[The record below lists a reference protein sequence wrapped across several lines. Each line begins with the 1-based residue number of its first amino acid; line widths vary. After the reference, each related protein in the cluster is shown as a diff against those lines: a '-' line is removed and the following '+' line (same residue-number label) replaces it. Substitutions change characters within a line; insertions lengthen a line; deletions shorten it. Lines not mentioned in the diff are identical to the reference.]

1 VSPAPYLD
9 EILGLKRAQQWDEA
23 VIALEE
29 ILGRSPSDAIAL
41 THLADV
47 QLRRHKTPEAESA
60 LDRAETL
67 AGTTAFTARVRG
79 DLRYREQRWRQ
90 AAASYRE
97 ASVLGDRGTWP
108 LLQLARCH
116 LRLGELDSA
125 RGAAAEAAE
134 RDESAAAPWTLLG
147 EIALREHHN
156 DAVELLERAHAR
168 APKDEYAYAKLV
180 EARLMQLP
188 AEQRE
193 HEVEVLLRSSAQGN
207 RHLLGVLAQLRSVG
221 GDEHRA
227 AETWRARREQ
237 HGDPYARKMEAY
249 ALRRAGD
256 LEQAAAL
263 FRACL
268 LEDPEDMVLM
278 RTYVHMQRSRGA
290 LEELRAT
297 LEEMIPVAGKR
308 RGAVYGE
315 LRKLGVH

>member
-1 VSPAPYLD
+1 VSPTAHLD
-9 EILGLKRAQQWDEA
+9 EVFRLKRAQRWDEA

-47 QLRRHKTPEAESA
+47 QLRRNKTAEAGSA
-60 LDRAETL
+60 LDRAEAL

-79 DLRYREQRWRQ
+79 DLRYREQRWRE
-90 AAASYRE
+90 AAAAYRE
-97 ASVLGDRGTWP
+97 ASLLGDRGTWP
-108 LLQLARCH
+108 LLQVARCH
-116 LRLGELDSA
+116 LRLGELDAA

-134 RDESAAAPWTLLG
+134 RDQSASAPWTLLG
-147 EIALREHHN
+147 EIALREHHD

-168 APKDEYAYAKLV
+168 APKDEYAYAKLI

-188 AEQRE
+188 APERE
-193 HEVEVLLRSSAQGN
+193 REVQVLLQSSAQGN
-207 RHLLGVLAQLRSVG
+207 RHLLGVLAQLRSEG

-249 ALRRAGD
+249 ALRRAGE

-268 LEDPEDMVLM
+268 LEDPEDLILM

-290 LEELRAT
+290 LDELRST
-297 LEEMIPVAGKR
+297 LEQMIPVAGRR
-308 RGAVYGE
+308 RGAIYGE
-315 LRKLGVH
+315 LRKLGVS